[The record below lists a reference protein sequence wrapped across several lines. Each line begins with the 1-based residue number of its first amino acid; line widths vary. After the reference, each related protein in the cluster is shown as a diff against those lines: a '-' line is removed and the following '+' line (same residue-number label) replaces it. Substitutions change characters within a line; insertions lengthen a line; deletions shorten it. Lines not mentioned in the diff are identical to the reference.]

1 MPKDRVKRRG
11 PFRPK
16 AKPTKQET
24 SRSRDGQQA
33 SDVEESGGQRDI
45 ASGESHKLQK
55 VMAQLGLGS
64 RRRMEELIAE
74 GGVRV
79 NGDVATIG
87 QRVRTNDVIE
97 VGRKKIT
104 FVSDVKI
111 PRVIL
116 YHKLEGEIV
125 SHNDPKERATVFEK
139 LPRIRN
145 AKWLSV
151 GRLDFNT
158 GGLLIFTT
166 SGELANRLMHPSFD
180 VEREYSVRIF
190 GDVSDGQMK
199 LLTTGITLADGN
211 GKFELIESIG
221 GEGRNRWFRVVVKEG
236 RNRFVRRMFESLG
249 LQVSRLMRTRFGR
262 VTLPSQLKRGMHME
276 LPGSEINVLLDW
288 VGLSVGESNENIQS
302 RARRSSRV
310 RRKTESSL
318 A

>member
-1 MPKDRVKRRG
+1 MPKDSVKRRG

-16 AKPTKQET
+16 TKPVKRES
-24 SRSRDGQQA
+24 SRVRDVQQA
-33 SDVEESGGQRDI
+33 SDLEDAGVQREI

-79 NGDVATIG
+79 NGEVATIG
-87 QRVRTNDVIE
+87 QRIRTHDVIE

-199 LLTTGITLADGN
+199 LLTTGVTLADGN

-262 VTLPSQLKRGMHME
+262 VNLPSQLKRGMHME

-288 VGLSVGESNENIQS
+288 VGLSFGESNENIHS

>member
-16 AKPTKQET
+16 AKPIKQET

-33 SDVEESGGQRDI
+33 SDVEDSGGQREI

-79 NGDVATIG
+79 NGEIANIG

-288 VGLSVGESNENIQS
+288 VGLSIGESNENIHS

>member
-33 SDVEESGGQRDI
+33 SDVEESGGQPDI
-45 ASGESHKLQK
+45 ASGESHKLHK

-288 VGLSVGESNENIQS
+288 VGLSIGESNENIHS

>member
-1 MPKDRVKRRG
+1 MPKDSVKRRG

-16 AKPTKQET
+16 AKPVKRET
-24 SRSRDGQQA
+24 PRVRDVQQA
-33 SDVEESGGQRDI
+33 SELEDVGGQREI
-45 ASGESHKLQK
+45 ASAESHKLQK

-79 NGDVATIG
+79 NGEVATIG

-97 VGRKKIT
+97 VGRKKIK

-262 VTLPSQLKRGMHME
+262 VNLPSQLKRGMHME

>member
-1 MPKDRVKRRG
+1 MPKDSVKRRG

-16 AKPTKQET
+16 AKPVKRET
-24 SRSRDGQQA
+24 SRVRDVQQA
-33 SDVEESGGQRDI
+33 SELEDVGGQREI

-79 NGDVATIG
+79 NGEVATIG

-199 LLTTGITLADGN
+199 LLTTGVTLADGN

-262 VTLPSQLKRGMHME
+262 VNLPSQLKRGMHME
-276 LPGSEINVLLDW
+276 LPGPEINVLLDW
-288 VGLSVGESNENIQS
+288 VGLSIGESNENIHS

>member
-104 FVSDVKI
+104 FVSDTKI

>member
-1 MPKDRVKRRG
+1 MPKDSVKRRG

-16 AKPTKQET
+16 AKPVKRET
-24 SRSRDGQQA
+24 SRVRDVQQA
-33 SDVEESGGQRDI
+33 SELEDVGGQREI
-45 ASGESHKLQK
+45 ASAESHKLQK

-79 NGDVATIG
+79 NGEVATIG

-166 SGELANRLMHPSFD
+166 SGEVANRLMHPSFD

-199 LLTTGITLADGN
+199 LLTTGVTLADGS

-221 GEGRNRWFRVVVKEG
+221 GEGRNRWFRLVVKEG

-262 VTLPSQLKRGMHME
+262 VNLPSQLKRGMHME
-276 LPGSEINVLLDW
+276 LPGPEINVLLDW
-288 VGLSVGESNENIQS
+288 VGLSIGESNENIHS

>member
-1 MPKDRVKRRG
+1 MPKDSVKRRG

-16 AKPTKQET
+16 AKPIKRET
-24 SRSRDGQQA
+24 PRGREVQQA
-33 SDVEESGGQRDI
+33 SDLEDVGGQREI
-45 ASGESHKLQK
+45 SSGESQKLQK

-79 NGDVATIG
+79 NGEVATIG

-104 FVSDVKI
+104 FAPDVKI

-190 GDVSDGQMK
+190 GDISEGQMK
-199 LLTTGITLADGN
+199 LLTTGLTLADGH

-249 LQVSRLMRTRFGR
+249 LQVSRLMRTRFGH

-288 VGLSVGESNENIQS
+288 VGLSFGESNENIHS

-318 A
+318 V

>member
-1 MPKDRVKRRG
+1 MPKDSVKRRG

-33 SDVEESGGQRDI
+33 SDVEDSGGQREI

-87 QRVRTNDVIE
+87 QRIRTHDVIE

-104 FVSDVKI
+104 FVPDVKI

-199 LLTTGITLADGN
+199 LLTTGVTLADGN

-262 VTLPSQLKRGMHME
+262 VNLPSQLKRGMHME
-276 LPGSEINVLLDW
+276 LPGPEINVLLDW
-288 VGLSVGESNENIQS
+288 VGLSIGESNENTHS

>member
-1 MPKDRVKRRG
+1 MPKDSVKRRG

-16 AKPTKQET
+16 AKPVKRET
-24 SRSRDGQQA
+24 SRARDVQQA
-33 SDVEESGGQRDI
+33 SELEDVGGQREI

-79 NGDVATIG
+79 NGEVATIG

-199 LLTTGITLADGN
+199 LLTTGVTLADGN

-262 VTLPSQLKRGMHME
+262 VNLPSQLKRGMHME
-276 LPGSEINVLLDW
+276 LPGPEINVLLDW
-288 VGLSVGESNENIQS
+288 VGLSIGESNENIHS

>member
-1 MPKDRVKRRG
+1 MPKDSVKRRG

-16 AKPTKQET
+16 VKPIKRET
-24 SRSRDGQQA
+24 SRVRDVQRA
-33 SDVEESGGQRDI
+33 SDLEGAGGQREI

-79 NGDVATIG
+79 NGEIATIG
-87 QRVRTNDVIE
+87 QRIRTNDVIE

-104 FVSDVKI
+104 FVPDVKI

-116 YHKLEGEIV
+116 YHKQEGEIV

-211 GKFELIESIG
+211 GKFDLIESIG

-262 VTLPSQLKRGMHME
+262 VNLPSQLKRGMHME

-288 VGLSVGESNENIQS
+288 VGLSVGEPDENIHS

>member
-1 MPKDRVKRRG
+1 MPKDSVKRRG

-16 AKPTKQET
+16 AKPVKRET
-24 SRSRDGQQA
+24 SRVRDVQQA
-33 SDVEESGGQRDI
+33 SELEDVGGQREI

-79 NGDVATIG
+79 NGEVATIG

-97 VGRKKIT
+97 VGRKKIK

-262 VTLPSQLKRGMHME
+262 VNLPSQLKRGMHME

-288 VGLSVGESNENIQS
+288 VGLSVGESNENIHS